1 MILRYYIAFSSLS
14 VTSVMRFE
22 NGCSQAMKIG
32 DRPSACGRYENVFI
46 TAIMKTSQL
55 WQLGHW

>member
-32 DRPSACGRYENVFI
+32 DRPSACGRYENFPVMATWALVI
-46 TAIMKTSQL
+46 A
-55 WQLGHW
+55 